1 VGSSLFGLPVS
12 DPAQAFAAGFDP
24 MSVVNKPIQDGVG
37 IGWVPN
43 NFMPTVHGKL
53 RRNHRGAAAVALFED
68 FEKIVTG
75 GRVERLQPPIV
86 EDHEIGTTETAHEA
100 GMTAVA
106 ARERQLLE

>member
-12 DPAQAFAAGFDP
+12 DPAQAFAGEVDP
-24 MSVVNKPIQDGVG
+24 VGVVNKPIQDGVG

-75 GRVERLQPPIV
+75 GRSSGSSPQSSRIMRSARPRLRTRRP
-86 EDHEIGTTETAHEA
+86 
-100 GMTAVA
+100 
-106 ARERQLLE
+106 